1 MDKSLSRVK
10 RRDRYAHSKHLL
22 PQIGQEKTS
31 NSDAN
36 SVSRARS
43 VSDGRTF
50 VIILLLN
57 SLLAGKGFR
66 SLLDFRSPF
75 CFAG

>member
-1 MDKSLSRVK
+1 MDRSLSRVK
-10 RRDRYAHSKHLL
+10 RRDRYAHSKHPL
-22 PQIGQEKTS
+22 PQIGQEITS
-31 NSDAN
+31 NSHAN
-36 SVSRARS
+36 SSGWARS
-43 VSDGRTF
+43 VSDGWTF
-50 VIILLLN
+50 MIILLLN